1 MLQIWPT
8 SYIKDQKNG
17 FFFNPKDG
25 KDLNQKIEDVLSM
38 DEHQIKDI
46 KNNAYQTAKEY
57 DVNDISQNLVD
68 IFNEI

>member
-1 MLQIWPT
+1 
-8 SYIKDQKNG
+8 
-17 FFFNPKDG
+17 
-25 KDLNQKIEDVLSM
+25 M